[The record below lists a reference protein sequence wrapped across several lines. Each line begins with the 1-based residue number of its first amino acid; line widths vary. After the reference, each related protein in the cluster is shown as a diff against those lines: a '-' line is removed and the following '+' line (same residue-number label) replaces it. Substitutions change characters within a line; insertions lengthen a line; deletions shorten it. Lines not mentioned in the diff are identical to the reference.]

1 MRADDF
7 IRLGEF
13 YLMPERQRRGL
24 GTRILRHCLSLADDA
39 ALSVRLE
46 YLKWNPA
53 GTLYRREGFVVTGET
68 DIHYLMQRPVGGA
81 IDG

>member
-1 MRADDF
+1 MRTDDF

-39 ALSVRLE
+39 GLPVCLE

-53 GTLYRREGFVVTGET
+53 GTLYRREGFVVIGET
-68 DIHYLMQRPVGGA
+68 DIHYQMQRPVG
-81 IDG
+81 